1 MTRLQ
6 RLIAERAT
14 AWAAAQDI
22 RERVEREQRVDLTTD
37 EDTAYTAALDTVER
51 LTKDIATEERA
62 ERLSEVDYR
71 GVIDAGDVAPDA
83 DEDVAAQYRAAF
95 DTYMRRGASKLTD
108 AQERLLETASAEL
121 RTSSG
126 QSEGTT
132 TLGGFTVP
140 QSFLV
145 KITET
150 LKAYGGI
157 FGVANVIETT
167 DGRTLPWPGNDDTG
181 NVGSIIGENAADS
194 TLDLSFT
201 QQSLAA
207 FTYTSNLIRVSL
219 ELAQDSAFDLE
230 AFVAKKIGQRIGRAV
245 AAHLATGSGAGQ
257 PKGIDTAPTTGKT
270 GLAGQTTT
278 VIYDDLVDLIHSVD
292 AAYRNGGNCRFAM
305 ADLSLAVVRK
315 LKDTQGHPLWQPS
328 VVAGVPDTLLGYG
341 VTVDNGLPAM
351 AVSAK
356 SILFGD
362 FNAGYIVRVVRGV
375 EVARLS
381 ERFADQRQ
389 VGFFGFMRLD
399 AKPDDAAA
407 VKAYVNS
414 AT

>member
-181 NVGSIIGENAADS
+181 NVGSIIGENVADS